1 MSANSNSRVYGIVVT
16 ILLLLSAAVGWF
28 FWQKSKDAIAE
39 NEHRQV
45 AIDSLTQIKT
55 GLERELDSL
64 SFAYSDL
71 RTENENLQGKV
82 TSTAALIEQKEIVI
96 KQIKSAAAKD
106 LSDLEKQVGDLQ
118 RVKTEYETVVTVLR
132 QENQQLR
139 EANEVLTDK
148 NAKLEEQVNDLA
160 KQLEAQIQK
169 TQAAAFKASS
179 FRVEVELRNDKLTV
193 RARRARELLI
203 SFDLAD
209 VPQNFQGPQK
219 LYLSVT
225 DDKGTPITTS
235 NPIKTT
241 VYAPTGPVEIVAQQ
255 VKQVVLETT
264 QRLSIA
270 HKLEDRLKAGNYVAA
285 VYCDKGLL
293 GASSFR
299 LR

>member
-1 MSANSNSRVYGIVVT
+1 
-16 ILLLLSAAVGWF
+16 LSG
-28 FWQKSKDAIAE
+28 
-39 NEHRQV
+39 
-45 AIDSLTQIKT
+45 
-55 GLERELDSL
+55 ELDSL

-169 TQAAAFKASS
+169 HRPRHS
-179 FRVEVELRNDKLTV
+179 
-193 RARRARELLI
+193 
-203 SFDLAD
+203 
-209 VPQNFQGPQK
+209 
-219 LYLSVT
+219 
-225 DDKGTPITTS
+225 
-235 NPIKTT
+235 
-241 VYAPTGPVEIVAQQ
+241 
-255 VKQVVLETT
+255 
-264 QRLSIA
+264 RLHRS
-270 HKLEDRLKAGNYVAA
+270 G
-285 VYCDKGLL
+285 
-293 GASSFR
+293 
-299 LR
+299 